1 MTTCIGTDSKLEIC
15 IDVMNEKTSK
25 NKADDGKFSF
35 MMCRIQLYVLPVL
48 EEMRL
53 LNNKTIFKLPIAS
66 CMLKNN
72 QFFNIHEY

>member
-1 MTTCIGTDSKLEIC
+1 MTTCIVGYGKLEIC

-35 MMCRIQLYVLPVL
+35 MMFKIQLYLVPVL
-48 EEMRL
+48 EEMVL

-66 CMLKNN
+66 CMFKKKSIL
-72 QFFNIHEY
+72 